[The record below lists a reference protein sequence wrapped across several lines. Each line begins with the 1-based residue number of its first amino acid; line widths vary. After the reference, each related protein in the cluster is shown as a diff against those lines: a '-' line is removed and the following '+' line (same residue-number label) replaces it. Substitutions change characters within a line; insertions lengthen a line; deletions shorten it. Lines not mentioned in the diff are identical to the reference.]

1 MKSKA
6 KPATKAERE
15 HLAAV
20 KALPCIACFIEARF
34 NVLTVCGPTE
44 VHHTLSGNKRR
55 GHMFVLPLGRWHHR
69 AVPFD
74 GLSAR
79 QMRSLHGPSLA
90 RESKMFRL
98 WYGDDDVLLARVNE
112 LLAQRRAA

>member
-20 KALPCIACFIEARF
+20 KSLPCVACSHLGIAGPY
-34 NVLTVCGPTE
+34 VCGPTE
-44 VHHTLSGNKRR
+44 AHHLLSGNKRR
-55 GHMFVLPLGRWHHR
+55 GHMFVLPLGSWHHR
-69 AVPFD
+69 AVLQGSLTFV
-74 GLSAR
+74 G
-79 QMRSLHGPSLA
+79 MRALYGPSLA
-90 RESKMFRL
+90 HGSKPFHAAF
-98 WYGDDDVLLARVNE
+98 GSDDELLARVNE

>member
-1 MKSKA
+1 MRHSTRA
-6 KPATKAERE
+6 PTKAERA

-34 NVLTVCGPTE
+34 NVLTGCGPTE

-69 AVPFD
+69 GEPFD
-74 GLSAR
+74 GMSAR

-90 RESKMFRL
+90 RQSKLFHA
-98 WYGDDDVLLARVNE
+98 WYGDDAELLARVNE